1 MLNNENKF
9 KNYPVLK
16 KTIPFV
22 ISIIFLKMYVCDL
35 FSFNGVHI
43 NSLIEISDIGII
55 FTGTFFVVGLML
67 ASTMTD
73 FKESEKIHGEIACN
87 LKAIENSILL
97 AFRSS
102 KDKVASINKDHIR
115 LELIEITECIIL
127 WINSK
132 DKDSKII
139 FKTLRRLNE
148 MAFSFSEKNVDKDVV
163 KGIQENTNALRK
175 QLTRT
180 YTISK
185 NDLLAP
191 SKTLLKGIIS
201 VIFVLVFWQNLKL
214 LQPIIL

>member
-102 KDKVASINKDHIR
+102 KDKVASINKDHIQ

-139 FKTLRRLNE
+139 FKNLNRLNK
-148 MAFSFSEKNVDKDVV
+148 MAFYFSEKNF
-163 KGIQENTNALRK
+163 
-175 QLTRT
+175 
-180 YTISK
+180 Y
-185 NDLLAP
+185 
-191 SKTLLKGIIS
+191 
-201 VIFVLVFWQNLKL
+201 
-214 LQPIIL
+214 